1 MPEQVKISSD
11 AQYLQLT
18 TELTTLKKDREKTR
32 PLLYALLAMVL
43 GLLGIVLLPS
53 ALAFLFLLL
62 GLASGMAFLTA
73 LSKGSRL
80 GQRIAEV
87 ETQLKGYAPSQ
98 PGSSAAPSSASS
110 TADRLAQLQSLLDNK
125 MITQTEY
132 DAKRSALLREL

>member
-53 ALAFLFLLL
+53 ALALLFLLL
-62 GLASGMAFLTA
+62 GLASGLGFLTA

-87 ETQLKGYAPSQ
+87 ETQLKCSVPTQ
-98 PGSSAAPSSASS
+98 PGSTTAPSFTSC
-110 TADRLAQLQSLLDNK
+110 TADRFCQ
-125 MITQTEY
+125 
-132 DAKRSALLREL
+132 